1 MNRRQI
7 ILGLGASV
15 SGMAAALGTGAFT
28 AGELSG
34 RQATVTVTNDDMSLI
49 ALDPN
54 DDLRGVRLEN
64 GELTIDLDDPG
75 INADSIYQF
84 GYFAE
89 GGEKLEVES
98 DTFPLTMEDPI
109 SGSDF
114 GSAFV
119 VRNQSSSPKEVEF
132 DFTVNTE
139 GSDSGDT
146 TFIYQAHSED
156 ETDTLVYP
164 DDENLALS
172 VDELGVGEEFGVSF
186 LVDTTEGSIGDR
198 FQASFSVTAAPPGQ

>member
-1 MNRRQI
+1 M
-7 ILGLGASV
+7 ILGLGV
-15 SGMAAALGTGAFT
+15 TVTGMSAAFGTGAFT
-28 AGELSG
+28 AGELSD
-34 RQATVTVTNDDMSLI
+34 RQARVTVTNDDTSLI

-64 GELTIDLDDPG
+64 GELTIDLNDPG

-89 GGEKLEVES
+89 GGEEPEVES

-139 GSDSGDT
+139 GSDPGDT

-164 DDENLALS
+164 DDENLTLS
-172 VDELGVGEEFGVSF
+172 VDELDVGEEFGVSF
-186 LVDTTEGSIGDR
+186 LVDTTGGSIGDH
-198 FQASFSVTAAPPGQ
+198 FQASFSVTAGPPGQ

>member
-1 MNRRQI
+1 M
-7 ILGLGASV
+7 
-15 SGMAAALGTGAFT
+15 SGMTAALGTGAFT
-28 AGELSG
+28 AGELSD
-34 RQATVTVTNDDMSLI
+34 RQARITVTNDDASLI

-75 INADSIYQF
+75 INANSIYQF

-89 GGEKLEVES
+89 DGEELDVGS
-98 DTFPLTMEDPI
+98 STFPLRMEDPV
-109 SGSDF
+109 SGSGF

-119 VRNQSSSPKEVEF
+119 VRNQSSSSKKVEL

-139 GSDSGDT
+139 GSDPGGT
-146 TFIYQAHSED
+146 TFVYQTHSKD

-164 DDENLALS
+164 DDEVLALS

-198 FQASFSVTAAPPGQ
+198 FRASFSITAGPASQ